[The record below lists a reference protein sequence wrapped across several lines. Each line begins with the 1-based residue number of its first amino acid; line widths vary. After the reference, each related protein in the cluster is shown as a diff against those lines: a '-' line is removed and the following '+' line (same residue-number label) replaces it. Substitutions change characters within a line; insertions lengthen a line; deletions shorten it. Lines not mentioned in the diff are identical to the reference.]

1 MTPPGE
7 GWRDSE
13 TQYEDSTIGEDTIPQ
28 MFEAAADRYGP
39 LAAQSFKGG
48 VYERSLAD
56 ELPTAAADEYASIS
70 YDRMRELVRLLAAG
84 FRELGV
90 TAGTRAGIYCS
101 TRLEWTLCDF
111 GLLGA
116 AGVVTTVYTESSA
129 DQLRY
134 LLADPDAR
142 AVVVEN
148 EQLLERLLSV
158 EQELTLELIV
168 VVDEFEGYADRDDIY
183 SLGEV
188 LTVGE
193 RVFDQSAYESWVAE
207 RTPEDLASLIYT
219 SGTTG
224 EPKGV
229 KLTHGNF
236 RANVNQCRKRFAGR
250 PDRPSSTPRIE
261 AGARSLSFLPLAHVF
276 ERLAGSYLMFASG
289 VTVAYAESA
298 DTLAEDI
305 QTVRPTIATSVPRV
319 YERIFSSMREQ
330 APESYLGRRLFAWA
344 LRVARESARD
354 PAPGFGLRLQHR
366 IADRLVY
373 SSVRDQLGGNIELMV
388 SGGGS
393 LSTRLAEL
401 FQGMGI
407 PLLEGYGLTETA
419 PVLSTNPPEDPRP
432 GTLGVPVPGVE
443 VRLDTD
449 RGPST
454 ETVGELLVRGPNVS
468 SGYWNRPDATARAF
482 TEDGWFRTG
491 DLVEQTDDAFLIFH
505 ERLKQLLV
513 LDTGKNVAPA
523 RIEDGFA
530 TNERIDQIMA
540 VGDSQKFVSAL
551 VVPDIAAVT
560 RWAREQ
566 GIPIPDDEWALCEDS
581 RVREMIDAEIQ
592 RVNEGLEKH
601 ERVQA
606 FRMVTREWTP
616 DNGLLTPS
624 MKLKRRSIL
633 GQHQQLVESIY
644 GARAADEQG

>member
-1 MTPPGE
+1 
-7 GWRDSE
+7 
-13 TQYEDSTIGEDTIPQ
+13 
-28 MFEAAADRYGP
+28 
-39 LAAQSFKGG
+39 
-48 VYERSLAD
+48 
-56 ELPTAAADEYASIS
+56 
-70 YDRMRELVRLLAAG
+70 
-84 FRELGV
+84 
-90 TAGTRAGIYCS
+90 
-101 TRLEWTLCDF
+101 
-111 GLLGA
+111 
-116 AGVVTTVYTESSA
+116 
-129 DQLRY
+129 
-134 LLADPDAR
+134 
-142 AVVVEN
+142 
-148 EQLLERLLSV
+148 
-158 EQELTLELIV
+158 
-168 VVDEFEGYADRDDIY
+168 
-183 SLGEV
+183 
-188 LTVGE
+188 
-193 RVFDQSAYESWVAE
+193 
-207 RTPEDLASLIYT
+207 
-219 SGTTG
+219 
-224 EPKGV
+224 
-229 KLTHGNF
+229 
-236 RANVNQCRKRFAGR
+236 
-250 PDRPSSTPRIE
+250 
-261 AGARSLSFLPLAHVF
+261 
-276 ERLAGSYLMFASG
+276 MFASG

>member
-28 MFEAAADRYGP
+28 MFEAAADRYGS

-224 EPKGV
+224 KPKGV

-250 PDRPSSTPRIE
+250 PDRPSSTPHIE

-373 SSVRDQLGGNIELMV
+373 STVRDQLGGNIELMV